1 MSKNVTEDEVR
12 CEIVNMKMNCDENG
26 NNCMEIPQKQCNTEE
41 VIRLK
46 SIPSTSCDQAQVEI
60 CTTPAC
66 PLVVDNEVCQD
77 VEKTFV
83 SMKPIEECEL
93 NPRQVCYDIVKQ
105 YPTLKMVTDCQILP
119 RETCNPERVRPKEV
133 TKPVIKKIC
142 SPLPND
148 A

>member
-1 MSKNVTEDEVR
+1 
-12 CEIVNMKMNCDENG
+12 
-26 NNCMEIPQKQCNTEE
+26 
-41 VIRLK
+41 
-46 SIPSTSCDQAQVEI
+46 
-60 CTTPAC
+60 
-66 PLVVDNEVCQD
+66 
-77 VEKTFV
+77 
-83 SMKPIEECEL
+83 MKPIEQCEL

-142 SPLPND
+142 SPI

>member
-1 MSKNVTEDEVR
+1 MIFEFFK
-12 CEIVNMKMNCDENG
+12 
-26 NNCMEIPQKQCNTEE
+26 
-41 VIRLK
+41 
-46 SIPSTSCDQAQVEI
+46 
-60 CTTPAC
+60 
-66 PLVVDNEVCQD
+66 VVDNEVCQD

-83 SMKPIEECEL
+83 SMKPIEQCEL

-142 SPLPND
+142 SPIH
-148 A
+148 